1 MNLKT
6 YITKHGD
13 QKKLAKKLKLHHVYF
28 NALVNLRR
36 TPSRKLALKIQKETG
51 GQVTAAELL
60 GV

>member
-1 MNLKT
+1 
-6 YITKHGD
+6 
-13 QKKLAKKLKLHHVYF
+13 LHPVYF

-51 GQVTAAELL
+51 GKVTAAELL